1 MECLNW
7 PADRVTSHPDELGYT
22 WVFCWQWGLWLWKH
36 AVKDNRGLSCTKT
49 ATFHSEGFARSFKNF
64 FLKIQTK
71 LMQQLKHWTLLIHI
85 LSFNHVHIFIFIFHS
100 SAEVFHLQLSWM
112 LFSTLLSVSSCLVK
126 CSVLDFSHV
135 WKGTKG
141 RWSQRPEGDV
151 YSLNTHFLRCEAS
164 RRRKGEIFHR
174 SSLTGSR
181 RTVAG
186 KKDFESCGTFKYTG
200 PHC

>member
-1 MECLNW
+1 MSVLL
-7 PADRVTSHPDELGYT
+7 AVRFV
-22 WVFCWQWGLWLWKH
+22 
-36 AVKDNRGLSCTKT
+36 AVKTCSKRQSRPLLHKNSNVSQWRFCPFVQKN
-49 ATFHSEGFARSFKNF
+49 TFL
-64 FLKIQTK
+64 LKIQTK

-100 SAEVFHLQLSWM
+100 SAEIFHLQLSRM
-112 LFSTLLSVSSCLVK
+112 LFSILLSVSSCLVK

-135 WKGTKG
+135 RKGTKG
-141 RWSQRPEGDV
+141 RWSQRAEGDV
-151 YSLNTHFLRCEAS
+151 YNLNTHFLRCEAS
-164 RRRKGEIFHR
+164 RRRKGELFHR

-181 RTVAG
+181 RTEAG